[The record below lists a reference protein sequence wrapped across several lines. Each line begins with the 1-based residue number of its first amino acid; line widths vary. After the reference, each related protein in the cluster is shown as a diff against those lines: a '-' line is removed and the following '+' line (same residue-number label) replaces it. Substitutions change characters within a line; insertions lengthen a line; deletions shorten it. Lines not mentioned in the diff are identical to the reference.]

1 MKNTPSPT
9 LPAPRLVCR
18 VVRQWCSLVESAN
31 PAHTASCAECRD
43 YFRAGVAL
51 DAALRSSA
59 APIARAQADEDDV
72 RTRAI
77 MRAVRSAAPATER
90 SPSWRGALAT
100 GAAMAALSV
109 AMVYFHR
116 GPEISAP
123 VAVTPPPPTADA
135 ALLADTVQDLS
146 GKFVDSVIPTAGAMV
161 ANNPMQ
167 QEFGSIY
174 ADARAAL
181 GFLALN
187 FLPTA
192 PENNNAALPAKNR
205 I

>member
-1 MKNTPSPT
+1 MKNTPSPIR
-9 LPAPRLVCR
+9 PAPRLVCR

-31 PAHTASCAECRD
+31 PPHVASCAECRD
-43 YFRAGVAL
+43 FVRAGAAL

-59 APIARAQADEDDV
+59 APIVRAQADEDDV

-77 MRAVRSAAPATER
+77 MRAVRSAAPATES

-109 AMVYFHR
+109 AMVYFNR
-116 GPEISAP
+116 SPEIPAP
-123 VAVTPPPPTADA
+123 VAVATPPAAAAADA

-146 GKFVDSVIPTAGAMV
+146 GRFVGSVLPTAGAMV

-167 QEFGSIY
+167 QEFGSLY

-192 PENNNAALPAKNR
+192 PEESSAPAKRR